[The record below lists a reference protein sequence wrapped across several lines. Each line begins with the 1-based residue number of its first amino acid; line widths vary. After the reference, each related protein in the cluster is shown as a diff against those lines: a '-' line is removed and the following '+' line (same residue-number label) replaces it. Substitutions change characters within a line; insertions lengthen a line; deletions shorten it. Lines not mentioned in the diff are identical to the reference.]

1 VSRGNVVREQL
12 IGQLK
17 SETFKIPCIYSK
29 ILADAQKP
37 SKSTKVPVG
46 IWLAIPGI
54 YCRL

>member
-1 VSRGNVVREQL
+1 MREQL